1 MPPKKELVFLS
12 ASFCAR
18 DLFISLNEIKLKCGT
33 LSGPVWYGEWGLN
46 IHCSLQ
52 SQQQRWFQWWWLH
65 LASVSVSAVKRQ
77 VVKLTVHVE
86 DSPVDL
92 NDSAVK
98 AELLT
103 RASSHSPP
111 LHSRRLYVD
120 EFPDFEWKE
129 QTLWLLSD
137 RWRSSWRRKEWVES
151 VWGGECSLMGSS
163 WLEMEEER
171 RLWEKKKNVSEA
183 FLLESCDSQLNFIIH
198 TSLSQLCLSTDVGEH
213 LFLGSSVTVFVGVA
227 SSLAFI
233 EINADV
239 LQMWMLH
246 YDCLLCRA
254 KLAASIQYH
263 VTALILGYCLFSD

>member
-1 MPPKKELVFLS
+1 MLCSPNQS
-12 ASFCAR
+12 
-18 DLFISLNEIKLKCGT
+18 
-33 LSGPVWYGEWGLN
+33 

-52 SQQQRWFQWWWLH
+52 SQQQQWWFKWWWLH

-98 AELLT
+98 AELLK

-111 LHSRRLYVD
+111 LHSHRLYVY
-120 EFPDFEWKE
+120 EFADFEWKE

-171 RLWEKKKNVSEA
+171 RLREKEKCFRSFSAWIMWQPIKLYYPHVTLPAVSEHRCGLTSVFRLFCHSFCGRGLFFGFHRDKCRRVCEPQVSA
-183 FLLESCDSQLNFIIH
+183 DTRSLLEIRETNM
-198 TSLSQLCLSTDVGEH
+198 LSPWKQAQEIQQAETVMVLALWVSGLCV
-213 LFLGSSVTVFVGVA
+213 
-227 SSLAFI
+227 
-233 EINADV
+233 
-239 LQMWMLH
+239 
-246 YDCLLCRA
+246 Y
-254 KLAASIQYH
+254 Y
-263 VTALILGYCLFSD
+263 